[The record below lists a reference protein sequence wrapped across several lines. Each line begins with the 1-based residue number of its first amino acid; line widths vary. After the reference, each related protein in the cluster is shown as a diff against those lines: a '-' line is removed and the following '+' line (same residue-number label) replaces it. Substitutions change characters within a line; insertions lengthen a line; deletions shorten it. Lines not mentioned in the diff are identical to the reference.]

1 MKNRNPATSMP
12 EIIQQFS
19 KLEECIFIK
28 GGKTSKYF
36 PIPKEAFSV
45 IPPEAFETRLGGP
58 DSSSAS
64 SFPFLEQAMCSS
76 TDAVLAAEPEPAGV
90 VPSHTAFLHVCGC
103 CRECSLW
110 QASNHLLFSTLLISF
125 PGIFLAWSYVTTE
138 VPNSLMKIKAVLGF
152 YRCGTQPKT

>member
-1 MKNRNPATSMP
+1 MP

-19 KLEECIFIK
+19 KQEECIFIK
-28 GGKTSKYF
+28 GGKSLNISQFQKKCSLLSLQK
-36 PIPKEAFSV
+36 PLRPDQGDH
-45 IPPEAFETRLGGP
+45 IPPQPPLF
-58 DSSSAS
+58 S
-64 SFPFLEQAMCSS
+64 FLEQAMCSS

-125 PGIFLAWSYVTTE
+125 HGIFLAWSYVTTE
-138 VPNSLMKIKAVLGF
+138 VSNSLMKIKAVLGF